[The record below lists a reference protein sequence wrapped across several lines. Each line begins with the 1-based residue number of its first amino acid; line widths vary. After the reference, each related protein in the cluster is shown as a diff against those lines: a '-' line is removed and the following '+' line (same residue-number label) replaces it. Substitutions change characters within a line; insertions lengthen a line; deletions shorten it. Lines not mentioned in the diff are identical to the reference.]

1 LTLHCHAQHS
11 GARRL
16 KKQVVDKLHQKTLN
30 EVIVCNAFDKEQNK
44 FVSPRWLPPMH
55 DCATGQKMGRQAWWC
70 HELNTSGSMWIFN
83 KGWSARRVISSLK
96 NLYHPMPIM
105 LQLQAIRPML
115 T

>member
-1 LTLHCHAQHS
+1 LHCHAQHS
-11 GARRL
+11 GAQRL

-55 DCATGQKMGRQAWWC
+55 DCATGQKMG
-70 HELNTSGSMWIFN
+70 ETSMVVPRAQHFGLDVDIQQGVVS
-83 KGWSARRVISSLK
+83 
-96 NLYHPMPIM
+96 
-105 LQLQAIRPML
+105 